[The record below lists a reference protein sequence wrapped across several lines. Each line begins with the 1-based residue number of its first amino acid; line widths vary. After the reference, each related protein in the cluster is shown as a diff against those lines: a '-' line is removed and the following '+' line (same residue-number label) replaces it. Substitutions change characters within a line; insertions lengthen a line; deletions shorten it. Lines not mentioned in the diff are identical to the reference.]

1 MVGRLAIQAKVHYLH
16 IRKRRERTQPC
27 LDAKKV
33 RQPVT
38 WGLEAWRTQMPR
50 SNIERIEAAV
60 GASSISVSSLLALSL
75 DCMITYQGWAYLRG
89 VVEEVSVYQREGR
102 GREDHVLREHWR
114 WTRPG
119 RLPDPTRRPRLSR
132 AGDEESGCAGW

>member
-50 SNIERIEAAV
+50 SNIERFEAV
-60 GASSISVSSLLALSL
+60 VSASSISVSSLLALSL
-75 DCMITYQGWAYLRG
+75 DCMISYPGWAYLRG
-89 VVEEVSVYQREGR
+89 WVEEDSVYQREGR
-102 GREDHVLREHWR
+102 GCEDHVLREYRR

-119 RLPDPTRRPRLSR
+119 RLPDPPRRPRLSR
-132 AGDEESGCAGW
+132 SSHQESGRAGW